1 MDKPNKLLKVI
12 SILFFVQVAVA
23 VLDIVTGH
31 ASSPK
36 SPWEWLY
43 RVAGPVLALA
53 GGIVGLKGRYAA
65 AKVVGIIMLVI
76 HAFNGLV
83 GILVPLQDVYEASQI
98 NGSGFYQA
106 LVNASGGVV
115 LPILYLWGVHKGPAP
130 EK

>member
-1 MDKPNKLLKVI
+1 MEKPNKLLKVI

-43 RVAGPVLALA
+43 RVAVPVLALA
-53 GGIVGLKGRYAA
+53 GGIVGLKGKYRA

-76 HAFNGLV
+76 RAFNGLV
-83 GILVPLQDVYEASQI
+83 GILRSLQDVYEVSQI
-98 NGSGFYQA
+98 NGSGFYLA
-106 LVNASGGVV
+106 LLHAIAGVV

>member
-36 SPWEWLY
+36 SLWEWLY
-43 RVAGPVLALA
+43 RIAVPVLALA
-53 GGIVGLKGRYAA
+53 GGIVGLKGKYRA

-76 HAFNGLV
+76 RAFNGLLGV
-83 GILVPLQDVYEASQI
+83 LRSLQDVYEVSQI
-98 NGSGFYQA
+98 NGSGFYSA
-106 LVNASGGVV
+106 LSYAIAVV
-115 LPILYLWGVHKGPAP
+115 GLPILYLWGAFKGPAP